1 MQLSERA
8 YIRSFNPGHKASVYH
23 NHDKLV
29 VLHTGKRRKPE
40 VPILPYIPHPVC
52 PNTGLPVKT
61 NLPALCPEKVFGMGG
76 LMLDPATAVEVPVLG
91 VTIHP
96 HTGQK
101 LAVGGTYLNPL
112 TGMLTPLEIGGPMTE
127 PEGGKIVPILGVGLD
142 SNTGRGMLLVV
153 R

>member
-1 MQLSERA
+1 MLPLTIL
-8 YIRSFNPGHKASVYH
+8 Y
-23 NHDKLV
+23 NHVNFLL
-29 VLHTGKRRKPE
+29 VLHVGKRHKPE
-40 VPILPYIPHPVC
+40 VPIFPYILYPVC
-52 PNTGLPVKT
+52 PSTGLPVKT
-61 NLPALCPEKVFGMGG
+61 KLPVLCPEKIFGMGG
-76 LMLDPATAVEVPVLG
+76 LMLDPVTEIEVPVLG

-142 SNTGRGMLLVV
+142 SNTGR
-153 R
+153 